1 MKYLKFEASWCGAC
15 KMVQPQLN
23 KLAAEN
29 IVVEKI
35 DAETNNEL
43 VAEYNVRNLPT
54 VVLVDD
60 SGKEFY
66 RTVGSKMKAAD
77 LIEQY
82 NSFANV

>member
-1 MKYLKFEASWCGAC
+1 
-15 KMVQPQLN
+15 LN

-60 SGKEFY
+60 SGKELY

-82 NSFANV
+82 NSFTNV